1 MTQKDVI
8 VIDWL
13 GRSLVTK
20 SFLFLLFRL
29 FLFPDSQFSLFSSC
43 FLFLSRGIN
52 VLDQKSELTKVLE
65 KRQAAARMKEREQ
78 AEGLIKLQRKSSF
91 ERKLEEQAIKI
102 MNAENQVKNQSDDH
116 HNNNSKGSHD
126 PEAEFL
132 RIHAKIYE
140 KKQLASS

>member
-1 MTQKDVI
+1 MI
-8 VIDWL
+8 VIDC
-13 GRSLVTK
+13 SDSSNSV
-20 SFLFLLFRL
+20 S
-29 FLFPDSQFSLFSSC
+29 FPDFFFISLLSPSC
-43 FLFLSRGIN
+43 RGIN

-65 KRQAAARMKEREQ
+65 KRQAAAKMKEREQ

-91 ERKLEEQAIKI
+91 EKKLEEQAIKI